1 MTNNPYFGILLA
13 IITYEF
19 GVLIS
24 KKVKSPLANPLL
36 IAIILSIAVL
46 KIFKIPLEDFELGA
60 TYIKFLLGPATVCL
74 VIPLYKKLDLLKKN
88 LVAVIVGI
96 FAGVVTSVVSMFVLS
111 KVAGLN
117 TELIT
122 SILPKSITTAIG
134 VDLAGEYGGL
144 PAIAAFSI
152 VITGVFGAV
161 VGPSFLNK
169 VGVKDEVAVGIA
181 IGTTSHAVGTSKA
194 MEVGEVEGAM
204 SGLSIAVA
212 GLVTVVLMPIIVNY
226 I

>member
-204 SGLSIAVA
+204 SGLCIGIA
-212 GLVTVVLMPIIVNY
+212 GIITVLIMPFVVSLL
-226 I
+226 